1 MMKFGPTFIWN
12 IINLIFLYWILK
24 RVLFKPVTEF
34 LENRVNSIKDSF
46 NNIDKQKVEIQ
57 TLKQKYDDQLIS
69 IKNESNKILAEA
81 RTRANFEANEIL
93 VDTRKKVERI
103 FEDAKAEIERERV
116 QMVKEIKSQVVNLT
130 ILAAS
135 KIIEANMDS
144 KTNETLINSFLD
156 KEGVA

>member
-93 VDTRKKVERI
+93 
-103 FEDAKAEIERERV
+103 
-116 QMVKEIKSQVVNLT
+116 
-130 ILAAS
+130 S
-135 KIIEANMDS
+135 KN
-144 KTNETLINSFLD
+144 NFLLKRD
-156 KEGVA
+156 